1 MSCYPCLSLTAFWCS
16 FLSGKER
23 CIFIAKMQARHNAVS
38 GVWHSLCMHEW
49 DQGRGA
55 AAGNHRSGSE
65 PEVNPAGL
73 PWLPSGQNSA

>member
-1 MSCYPCLSLTAFWCS
+1 
-16 FLSGKER
+16 
-23 CIFIAKMQARHNAVS
+23 MQARHNAVS